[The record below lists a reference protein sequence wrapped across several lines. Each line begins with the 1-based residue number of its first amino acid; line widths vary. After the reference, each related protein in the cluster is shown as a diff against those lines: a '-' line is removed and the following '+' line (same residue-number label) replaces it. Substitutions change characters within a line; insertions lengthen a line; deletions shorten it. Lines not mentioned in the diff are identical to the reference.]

1 MKAKVKKFLSFRFA
15 ILLTLFNTI
24 LIWITQYFNNPLLA
38 YAILFIFFTGVYFLL
53 NYFIDN
59 LENLYIKDLKIKDN
73 RTGKDIEA
81 KNIAQWTEKT
91 AQEIAQLKA
100 NEQFRK
106 EFIGNVAH
114 ELKTPIFNI
123 QGYVATLLDGAIND
137 PDVNIKY
144 LERTDK
150 NVQRL
155 ITLVKD
161 LDTISKLETGL
172 IKPDISDFDL
182 YDVISEVLE
191 ILEIKAYEYG
201 VKIVTNAKQGLFVSA
216 DREKINEVIHNLV
229 LNSIIYG
236 KKEGTTE
243 ILVFDKGKK
252 YVVKVK
258 DNGIGIDSKHLQ
270 HIFERFY
277 RVDKSRSRE
286 RGGSGL
292 GLSIVK
298 HIIETH
304 NEELSV
310 ESQVNYGTTFSFTL
324 TKAKL

>member
-1 MKAKVKKFLSFRFA
+1 MKIRDKK
-15 ILLTLFNTI
+15 
-24 LIWITQYFNNPLLA
+24 
-38 YAILFIFFTGVYFLL
+38 
-53 NYFIDN
+53 
-59 LENLYIKDLKIKDN
+59 
-73 RTGKDIEA
+73 TGKNIEA
-81 KNIAQWTEKT
+81 KNIVQWTEKT
-91 AQEIAQLKA
+91 AQEIEQLKA

-123 QGYVATLLDGAIND
+123 QGFISTLLDGAIND
-137 PDVNIKY
+137 PKVNVNY

-161 LDTISKLETGL
+161 LDTISKLETGQ
-172 IKPDISDFDL
+172 IKPDISEFDL
-182 YDVISEVLE
+182 FDVISEVIE
-191 ILEIKAYEYG
+191 ILDIKALEYG
-201 VKIVTNAKQGLFVSA
+201 VEITTNAHKGMFVSA
-216 DREKINEVIHNLV
+216 DREKINEVIHNLA

-236 KKEGTTE
+236 QKEGITE
-243 ILVFDKGKK
+243 ILVEDNGTKFI
-252 YVVKVK
+252 VKVK
-258 DNGIGIDSKHLQ
+258 DNGIGIDSKHLP

-304 NEELSV
+304 NEQITV
-310 ESQVNYGTTFSFTL
+310 ESKVNQGTTFAFTL
-324 TKAKL
+324 KKAK

>member
-1 MKAKVKKFLSFRFA
+1 M
-15 ILLTLFNTI
+15 LFT
-24 LIWITQYFNNPLLA
+24 
-38 YAILFIFFTGVYFLL
+38 
-53 NYFIDN
+53 DN
-59 LENLYIKDLKIKDN
+59 LENIYFKDLKIRDKK
-73 RTGKDIEA
+73 TGKNIEA
-81 KNIAQWTEKT
+81 KNIVQWTEKT
-91 AQEIAQLKA
+91 AQEIEQLKA

-123 QGYVATLLDGAIND
+123 QGFISTLLDGAIND
-137 PDVNIKY
+137 PKVNVNY

-161 LDTISKLETGL
+161 LDTISKLETGQ
-172 IKPDISDFDL
+172 IKPDISEFDL
-182 YDVISEVLE
+182 FDVISEVIE
-191 ILEIKAYEYG
+191 ILDIKALEYG
-201 VKIVTNAKQGLFVSA
+201 VKITTNAHKGMFVSA
-216 DREKINEVIHNLV
+216 DREKINEVIHNLA

-236 KKEGTTE
+236 QKEGITE
-243 ILVFDKGKK
+243 ILVEDNGTKFI
-252 YVVKVK
+252 VKVK
-258 DNGIGIDSKHLQ
+258 DNGIGIDSKHLP

-304 NEELSV
+304 NEQITV
-310 ESQVNYGTTFSFTL
+310 ESKVNQGTTFAFTL
-324 TKAKL
+324 KKAK